1 MGKSAL
7 INRLLGRRRA
17 KTADTPG
24 FTRSLQWIRVR
35 TERDV
40 SRKKSEFAKSKE
52 FELLDSPGIIPA
64 VLKDQ
69 SDAMLLAAC
78 NCIGEAAFD
87 NQSVAAYL
95 CEWMLQIHR
104 LKFQEQAAPLW
115 RNRCLARY
123 FFDPLDPEMVGTSFN
138 GEDMLFKVADITCQG
153 NPEDAARKI
162 LRDFRKGLMGA
173 ACLQVAPRLSKD
185 QNPLK
190 RAVADAG
197 MNTDARQELRAALE
211 RSRQERAHLALEAIE
226 ERGLVLPPSVLQMQQ
241 RQIQQNANESDNN
254 DDDNDSNAT
263 IMPDAANVGKGQF
276 DGW

>member
-17 KTADTPG
+17 KTGDNPG
-24 FTRSLQWIRVR
+24 FTRSLQWIRVK
-35 TERDV
+35 TDKDV
-40 SRKKSEFAKSKE
+40 STKKSAFAKSKE

-78 NCIGEAAFD
+78 NCIGDAAFD
-87 NQSVAAYL
+87 NQSVASYL

-104 LKFQEQAAPLW
+104 LNYQEQTAPLW

-123 FFDPLDPEMVGTSFN
+123 FFDPLDPEMVGDSFT
-138 GEDMLFKVADITCQG
+138 GEAMLFKVADTTCHG

-162 LRDFRKGLMGA
+162 LSDFRKGLMGV
-173 ACLQVAPRLSKD
+173 ACLQVSPRLDKD
-185 QNPLK
+185 QNPMK
-190 RAVADAG
+190 RAMEDSTVDVTAQKEF
-197 MNTDARQELRAALE
+197 RVALE
-211 RSRQERAHLALEAIE
+211 QTKRERATRALEAVK
-226 ERGLVLPPSVLQMQQ
+226 ERGLELPPSVM
-241 RQIQQNANESDNN
+241 IQVESKNAGG
-254 DDDNDSNAT
+254 DDAST
-263 IMPDAANVGKGQF
+263 SPDASNIGKGQF

>member
-1 MGKSAL
+1 MRLVIYTGFPNVGKSAL

-17 KTADTPG
+17 KTGDSPG
-24 FTRSLQWIRVR
+24 FTRSLQWIRVK
-35 TERDV
+35 TDHDV
-40 SRKKSEFAKSKE
+40 SRKKSDFAKSKE

-104 LKFQEQAAPLW
+104 LNYQEQTAPLW

-123 FFDPLDPEMVGTSFN
+123 FFDPLDPEMVGASFT
-138 GEDMLFKVADITCQG
+138 GEGMLFKVADTTCHG

-162 LRDFRKGLMGA
+162 LRDFRKGLMGV
-173 ACLQVAPRLSKD
+173 ACLQVSPRLSKD
-185 QNPLK
+185 QNPMK
-190 RAVADAG
+190 RAMEDSTVDVEA
-197 MNTDARQELRAALE
+197 QEQFRAAME
-211 RSRQERAHLALEAIE
+211 QTKRDRAARALEAVK
-226 ERGLVLPPSVLQMQQ
+226 ERGLELPPSVMLQ
-241 RQIQQNANESDNN
+241 ESKNTGS
-254 DDDNDSNAT
+254 DDAST
-263 IMPDAANVGKGQF
+263 IPDASNVGKGQF